1 MAKEE
6 IGFNVTVGGV
16 EKSISSFKD
25 LKEAIKAAQDEQIAM
40 SLKFGSTSAET
51 VNATKKVNDLKD
63 KIDDLN
69 DSSKTL
75 KGTGFEMLKGGF
87 AQVEEG
93 LMNLDFDKVKTG
105 LVSMVEGFKSMGSQ
119 AMAAFKGIKGAI
131 AATGIGL
138 LVIALGTIY
147 AYWDDIKG
155 VVDGLTPELK
165 KQNELAAERVKL
177 ADKALEDAQLEE
189 NALRLQGKTEKEIL
203 LIKEANLKKAI
214 ESRISAIKQA
224 EETKQSQIDASERNK
239 NILEGIIKFVSVPI
253 VALLQGI
260 DSIGSAFG
268 KNFGL
273 AKGFTSGLAK
283 LVFDPDKVK
292 ADNEAEV
299 AANKLKLQQLES
311 QLAGNSLAINA
322 IDKKTNEDKVKNAN
336 DAAKQ
341 KLLIELELQGKLQDL
356 QTELIYD
363 EREKEEKILAI
374 KYEAERKSLISKG
387 ANIETLKA
395 LDDLYGKQ
403 KGDILDKYL
412 KIEDD
417 KAINIINK
425 TKEINANLIDDEEEK
440 ALKILEIKN
449 KLDRDALLNT
459 LQRNKETNVLT
470 EESNN
475 LLIAFDK
482 QYLKQKGD
490 LQETFEK
497 QKVSKYL
504 SRLESE
510 YQLESQRLTN
520 QGKNLQEGSQAEE
533 ENNANKV
540 KLEKKHLKE
549 IYDINI
555 ANAELL
561 GLDTTDLKNKYLKET
576 EALEDAARERKKAK
590 EKKLQQDIVDSVN
603 IAAQTTLSVQKTL
616 SDTYYMK
623 ETQKINKLYA
633 DKLKNVKQGSKEETK
648 ILEQKEKDEKNLAR
662 KQFETQKKFNRA
674 SAILNGILGLGAI
687 FAVPDPTLGIVSA
700 IRAAALVATTAAN
713 ISQINATEFDEGG
726 SSAGAIPKPEE
737 VPDTKKEAP
746 AIYGPG
752 QGQSTTFSGNQNN
765 SFGPVKAYV
774 VETENRS
781 TTNRV
786 NKLVSESTYG

>member
-6 IGFNVTVGGV
+6 IGFNVTVEGT

-155 VVDGLTPELK
+155 LVDGLTPELK

-177 ADKALEDAQLEE
+177 ADKALQDATLEE
-189 NALRLQGKTEKEIL
+189 NSLRLQGKTEKEIL
-203 LIKEANLKKAI
+203 LIKEANLKTAIKAQIAAI
-214 ESRISAIKQA
+214 ETA
-224 EETKQSQIDASERNK
+224 EQTKQSQIDAAQRNK
-239 NILEGIIKFVSVPI
+239 DILQGLINFVSIPI
-253 VALLQGI
+253 TALLYGI
-260 DSIGSAFG
+260 DLAGKAFG
-268 KNFGL
+268 KDFGL
-273 AKGFTSGLAK
+273 AEGFTGGLAK
-283 LVFDPDKVK
+283 LAFDPDKVK

-336 DAAKQ
+336 DAAKE

-363 EREKEEKILAI
+363 EQEKEEKILAI
-374 KYEAERKSLISKG
+374 KYEAEKKALISKG
-387 ANIETLKA
+387 ANNELLKA
-395 LDDLYGKQ
+395 LDDVYGKQ
-403 KGDILDKYL
+403 KRDITDKYL

-425 TKEINANLIDDEEEK
+425 SKEINANLIEDEEEK

-459 LQRNKETNVLT
+459 LQRNKETHVLT

-497 QKVSKYL
+497 QKLSKYL
-504 SRLESE
+504 SNLESG
-510 YQLESQRLTN
+510 YQLELQRAGDN
-520 QGKNLQEGSQAEE
+520 DDK
-533 ENNANKV
+533 
-540 KLEKKHLKE
+540 KLELQKAHLKE

-561 GLDTTDLKNKYLKET
+561 GLDTTDLKNKYLQET

-590 EKKLQQDIVDSVN
+590 EKQLQQDILESVN
-603 IAAQTTLSVQKTL
+603 IAAQTALSVQKTL
-616 SDTYYMK
+616 SDTYYLK
-623 ETQKINKLYA
+623 ESQKNNKLYA
-633 DKLKNVKQGSKEETK
+633 DKLKNVRQGSKEEK
-648 ILEQKEKDEKNLAR
+648 AILEQKAADEKDLAR

-674 SAILNGILGLGAI
+674 SAILNGILGIGAI
-687 FAVPDPTLGIVSA
+687 FAIPDPTLGILSA
-700 IRAAALVATTAAN
+700 IRAVALVATTAAN
-713 ISQINATEFDEGG
+713 IAAINATQFDEGG
-726 SSAGAIPKPEE
+726 ATAGGIPAAADASP
-737 VPDTKKEAP
+737 TTSQAP

-765 SFGPVKAYV
+765 NFAPVKAYV